1 MNEDDLFFE
10 GGMITIPERE
20 IERVR
25 AELRPVLEAAAAMV
39 VKDEPTYLSAV
50 ELGRECSR
58 RAKLVEETWK
68 EPREK
73 AHGAW
78 KSITEKIAS
87 FVNPLKEAA
96 KIVDGKAY
104 QWKRIE
110 DERARVEAEKLRQA
124 ERKRIED
131 ERLRQAEELAKA
143 GAKDVADAI
152 MAAPIEVPF
161 IEAQTV
167 AKVEGVSYREN
178 WQFEIVDA
186 AAIPRDYL
194 CPDLSKIGKVVKA
207 LKGTA
212 AIPGVRVFDAG
223 TTVHR

>member
-25 AELRPVLEAAAAMV
+25 AELRPVLEAALAILV
-39 VKDEPTYLSAV
+39 RDESSYRDAIDLSS
-50 ELGRECSR
+50 ECIR
-58 RAKLVEETWK
+58 RAKYAEHEWE
-68 EPREK
+68 EPRK
-73 AHGAW
+73 RADDLH
-78 KSITEKIAS
+78 KSITAKIKS
-87 FVNPLKEAA
+87 VSGPLREAA
-96 KIVDGKAY
+96 KIVDEKAY
-104 QWKRIE
+104 QWKRAE
-110 DERARVEAEKLRQA
+110 DERTRIEAEKKRQA

-152 MAAPIEVPF
+152 MAAPIEIPF
-161 IEAQTV
+161 IAAQTV
-167 AKVEGVSYREN
+167 AKIEGVTYREN
-178 WQFEIVDA
+178 WQFEITDA